1 MSDYGR
7 FKDLTFDDFRRLA
20 SEPALTRH
28 EKVGF
33 PNEYRDGREDDIF
46 GDILRKLPILEQR
59 ARTVLEIGPG
69 CSRLPVMLMELCAR
83 QGHRLL
89 LVDSAEMLAQ
99 LPDAPH
105 VDKIPGRY
113 PEIAAGLERYIGAVD
128 AILAYSVV
136 QYAFAEGNVWSFVD
150 RSLTLLAAG
159 GALLLGDI
167 PNSSMR
173 KRFFASDAGVRCH
186 QNFTGS
192 MELPDV
198 KFNTLEPGQMD
209 DSVVMAV
216 LMRARAQGFHA
227 FVVPQAPEL
236 PMSNRREDILIHRP

>member
-1 MSDYGR
+1 MSDFSR
-7 FKDLTFDDFRRLA
+7 FKDLTFDDFRRMA
-20 SEPALTRH
+20 SAPGLSRH

-33 PNEYRDGREDDIF
+33 PDEYRDGREEDIF
-46 GDILRKLPILEQR
+46 ADIVRKLPVLEQR
-59 ARTVLEIGPG
+59 GRTVLEIGPG

-83 QGHRLL
+83 QNHRLL

-113 PEIAAGLERYIGAVD
+113 PEVAPELRERAGTFD

-136 QYAFAEGNVWSFVD
+136 QYAFAEDNLWSFLD
-150 RSLTLLAAG
+150 RSLSLLAAG
-159 GALLLGDI
+159 GWLLLGDI

-186 QNFTGS
+186 QAFTGTD
-192 MELPDV
+192 EIPQV
-198 KFNTLEPGQMD
+198 EFNQIEPGQMD

-216 LMRARAQGFHA
+216 LMRARMQGFHG
-227 FVVPQAPEL
+227 FVVPQAAAL
-236 PMSNRREDILIHRP
+236 PMANRREDILIQRP

>member
-1 MSDYGR
+1 MSDFSR
-7 FKDLTFDDFRRLA
+7 FKHLTFDDFRRMA
-20 SEPALTRH
+20 AEPGLSRH

-33 PNEYRDGREDDIF
+33 PDEYRDGREEEIFADIV
-46 GDILRKLPILEQR
+46 RKLPVLEQR
-59 ARTVLEIGPG
+59 GRTVLEIGPG

-83 QGHRLL
+83 QNHRLL

-113 PEIAAGLERYIGAVD
+113 PEVAAELNGRAGALD

-136 QYAFAEGNVWSFVD
+136 QYAFAEDNLWSFLD
-150 RSLTLLAAG
+150 RSLSLLAAG

-186 QNFTGS
+186 QAFTGTD
-192 MELPDV
+192 EIPQV
-198 KFNTLEPGQMD
+198 EFNQIEPGQMD

-216 LMRARAQGFHA
+216 LMRARAQGFHG
-227 FVVPQAPEL
+227 FVLPQGAQL
-236 PMSNRREDILIHRP
+236 PMANRREDILIQRP